1 MDERA
6 CCMSWHFESR
16 EGRLV
21 RCGPIDA
28 AQCGIP
34 MLVAHRG
41 PDFFKRFKIEF
52 ALFDGKRRE
61 IAFLRK

>member
-1 MDERA
+1 
-6 CCMSWHFESR
+6 
-16 EGRLV
+16 
-21 RCGPIDA
+21 
-28 AQCGIP
+28 

-61 IAFLRK
+61 IAFLRKVITALHQERK